1 MILPPCYSCQRR
13 TDEQEEHRAFVLS
26 LANRL
31 ACASEVLGRRAERD
45 ERAYAKVVSIRE
57 EWKARFS
64 RLLAELEGLAGRV
77 IHMRAEEV
85 AGEIRRLI
93 QGERG

>member
-13 TDEQEEHRAFVLS
+13 TDEQEEQRAFVLS

-45 ERAYAKVVSIRE
+45 ERTYAKVVSIRE
-57 EWKARFS
+57 TYAARFS
-64 RLLAELEGLAGRV
+64 RLLAELEGLAGRA
-77 IHMRAEEV
+77 IHMRAEDV
-85 AGEIRRLI
+85 AGEIRRI
-93 QGERG
+93 IKGERG